1 MGPLPLLWFLR
12 DFSWRKHIW
21 LWRENEHLSQ
31 HLAVCVC
38 RTGGKNPLST
48 SENLPLNPLLGHE
61 WGKNPTRQQLKVS
74 KEMFGILTM
83 VLSSSQRWMVSLL
96 ELLWW
101 ELGTDGTGQ
110 GCRNVLSLPWIVQY
124 SRNIQTIAKIHSLPC
139 SSRARVSSPSL
150 CICMGPHSFRFPF
163 SAVSDDFWI

>member
-1 MGPLPLLWFLR
+1 MSSLSLIWFLR

-21 LWRENEHLSQ
+21 VCRENDHLSQ
-31 HLAVCVC
+31 HLALCVC
-38 RTGGKNPLST
+38 RTGRKNPLST
-48 SENLPLNPLLGHE
+48 FENLPLIPLLGHE
-61 WGKNPTRQQLKVS
+61 WEKKIPRQQLKVL
-74 KEMFGILTM
+74 KEIFGILTM
-83 VLSSSQRWMVSLL
+83 VLSSSQHWMVPLL

-110 GCRNVLSLPWIVQY
+110 GCRNVLSLPRIVQY
-124 SRNIQTIAKIHSLPC
+124 SRNIQTTPKIHSLPC

-150 CICMGPHSFRFPF
+150 CVHIGSHSSRFPF